1 MIFNTSAPIGNFN
14 YMVHRWAPVIE
25 YLSLAFGLIQRKLK
39 EEEEEVQLIFSYL
52 RVYDLISIDLSVNCT
67 LFIQPALKDILQ
79 VAMTTQAPPSQQGA
93 APPSAQNQQQQQS
106 QQSQQQQPPLQS
118 TESAVPRDVRLLHL
132 IFATQGINSYQDH
145 VPLQLMDFA
154 NRYTT
159 GVLKDATLYNDHVHS
174 STTGGNMSSAG
185 NSGTHNLLT
194 NEDIRLAIA
203 ARTNYQF
210 KPVPP
215 KKLLMKLAA
224 ERNEKPLPPVMPTWG
239 IRLPPEK
246 YCLTAKDWDLSEEN
260 LKDVSIR
267 LSQYCYSYCHF
278 TFEY

>member
-1 MIFNTSAPIGNFN
+1 
-14 YMVHRWAPVIE
+14 
-25 YLSLAFGLIQRKLK
+25 
-39 EEEEEVQLIFSYL
+39 
-52 RVYDLISIDLSVNCT
+52 
-67 LFIQPALKDILQ
+67 
-79 VAMTTQAPPSQQGA
+79 
-93 APPSAQNQQQQQS
+93 
-106 QQSQQQQPPLQS
+106 
-118 TESAVPRDVRLLHL
+118 
-132 IFATQGINSYQDH
+132 
-145 VPLQLMDFA
+145 MDFA

-185 NSGTHNLLT
+185 NLGTHNLLT

-260 LKDVSIR
+260 LKDVSIIVF
-267 LSQYCYSYCHF
+267 SSII
-278 TFEY
+278 